1 MELCICGISSLS
13 ILRSIRC
20 ARRALPAT
28 RCGLVAPD
36 PGGKGRWSRKA
47 LARALDGIGPAA
59 GFSAER
65 PLHVMAPSA
74 QSRLQPR
81 WATSSVCS
89 LDLPSDAFVR
99 LDNGVRISSPELLFI
114 EMGAVMS
121 PAIHLLLGMELTGR
135 FSRDAEKP
143 REGNAFYDIEPVTSV
158 AKLSAFIDACPNIK
172 GVVQARKTV
181 DLIVENAWSPMEAII
196 AALFSL
202 PLSEMG
208 YNLSPINLN
217 ERKVAS
223 EELAGAL
230 EKDSRVP
237 DLLIRGT
244 KIGLNYDGSD
254 HFGLK
259 HIADAARLCG
269 ARPGEKHLEDE
280 LAEAMAESRKRI
292 IADKRRDRDLATMGY
307 TVLPITLE
315 DLAEQGA
322 LDRVVKQLCI
332 ALERAGRDM
341 SLTLLLLDMKPLAK
355 SRQEFIWSMMPGGSG
370 NAVADS
376 NPLRNVVLSQ
386 ATVDLATGKITGKS
400 TVDISHI

>member
-1 MELCICGISSLS
+1 MELCICGVSALS
-13 ILRSIRC
+13 IIRSIRC
-20 ARRALPAT
+20 GRRALPSK
-28 RCGLVAPD
+28 RCSLTAPI

-47 LARALDGIGPAA
+47 LARALGALGPVA
-59 GFSAER
+59 GFSRDR

-74 QSRLQPR
+74 QKRVQPR
-81 WATSSVCS
+81 WAVNSVCTF
-89 LDLPSDAFVR
+89 DLPDDSFISLGDGIAF
-99 LDNGVRISSPELLFI
+99 SSPELLFV

-121 PAIHLLLGMELTGR
+121 PAVHLLLGMELTGR
-135 FSRDAEKP
+135 FSRNAGKP
-143 REGNAFYDIEPVTSV
+143 READAVYGIDPVTSV
-158 AKLSAFIDACPNIK
+158 EKLRAFIDAAPPIK
-172 GVVQARKTV
+172 GIVQARKTV

-208 YNLSPINLN
+208 YNLSPIDLN

-259 HIADAARLCG
+259 HIADSARLCG

-280 LAEAMAESRKRI
+280 LAEAIAESRRRI
-292 IADKRRDRDLATMGY
+292 VADKRRDRDLATMGY

-341 SLTLLLLDMKPLAK
+341 SLTLMLLDMKPLAK

-370 NAVADS
+370 IAVADS

-400 TVDISHI
+400 TVDITHI